1 MRLWLRLWQRWR
13 QWLTDWLTAQQVKR
27 KSKKGANFRQ
37 WLAGEQSVVANRNG
51 SFGFWLVL
59 VWQAVV
65 SNKFLK
71 NRAWQGG
78 ERSLALCRAQKSLNL
93 QWTTKVLG
101 LWCLSRCCLVGLANL
116 TARTYST
123 CTHTSHVHLYVD
135 LFYGILHTGLQRQK
149 EYRHKDDDDNSDDG
163 GDGDDVDDDWEQ
175 CQVQCKEPQRVQAW
189 EQTRLSWVKPSR
201 SFLPCGRF
209 ISSYTKVPNDF
220 PYTLY
225 THGKVYSLHY
235 FLAITPF

>member
-51 SFGFWLVL
+51 SFGFWLV
-59 VWQAVV
+59 WQAVV

-78 ERSLALCRAQKSLNL
+78 KRSLALCRAQKSLNL

-101 LWCLSRCCLVGLANL
+101 LWCLSLLPGGFGQPDC
-116 TARTYST
+116 TYIQYMHTYITRTYV
-123 CTHTSHVHLYVD
+123 CRLILWYTSYW
-135 LFYGILHTGLQRQK
+135 FAASKGIQTQRRRRQ
-149 EYRHKDDDDNSDDG
+149 
-163 GDGDDVDDDWEQ
+163 
-175 CQVQCKEPQRVQAW
+175 QRRRRRRRRWLRTMPSSMQRATESAGW
-189 EQTRLSWVKPSR
+189 RANATELS
-201 SFLPCGRF
+201 
-209 ISSYTKVPNDF
+209 
-220 PYTLY
+220 
-225 THGKVYSLHY
+225 
-235 FLAITPF
+235 

>member
-1 MRLWLRLWQRWR
+1 MRLWLRLWQ
-13 QWLTDWLTAQQVKR
+13 TAQQVKR

-51 SFGFWLVL
+51 SFGFWLVN

-101 LWCLSRCCLVGLANL
+101 LWCLSLCCLVGLANL

-123 CTHTSHVHLYVD
+123 CTHTSHVHMYVD

-149 EYRHKDDDDNSDDG
+149 EYRHKDDGDDDDNSDDG
-163 GDGDDVDDDWEQ
+163 DDDWEQ
-175 CQVQCKEPQRVQAW
+175 CQVQCKEPQRVQAG

-225 THGKVYSLHY
+225 TQENVYSLHY